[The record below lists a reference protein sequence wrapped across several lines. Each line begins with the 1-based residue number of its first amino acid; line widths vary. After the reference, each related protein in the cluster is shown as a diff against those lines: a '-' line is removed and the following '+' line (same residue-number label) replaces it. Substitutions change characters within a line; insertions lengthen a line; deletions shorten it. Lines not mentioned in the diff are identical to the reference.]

1 MESPSISARA
11 SFGWNLAIFVPLA
24 AALGLQ
30 LLSQRE
36 IDLHARVRI
45 SITGNL
51 FLSLSLIAQSLYL
64 TRRTK
69 AWGIVLLIF
78 SATVLV
84 FGLRALMRAL

>member
-1 MESPSISARA
+1 MESPSIPART
-11 SFGWNLAIFVPLA
+11 SLGWNLAIFVPLA
-24 AALGLQ
+24 AAIGLQ

-36 IDLHARVRI
+36 IDLHDRVRI

-51 FLSLSLIAQSLYL
+51 FLSLSLIAQSLCL